1 MGGDYKIQLS
11 PKNNQMDNFKLFLD
25 TFYPIQQKTW
35 NELMPFFTLKEL
47 NKGDYFIREGQ
58 KAKEWAFLN
67 SGVVRAFYTNQI
79 GQDYTKRFFTFP
91 SIIGSYSSLI
101 TEKPSLY
108 SQQALTNCTIFVA
121 NYKQILELYNAHL
134 DLERLARKFAENYFV
149 FNERKE
155 LEVALLD
162 ATERYFLFKKD
173 YPNLEEIIPQYHIAS
188 YLGISPT
195 QLSRIRK
202 IISKK

>member
-1 MGGDYKIQLS
+1 ME
-11 PKNNQMDNFKLFLD
+11 NFKLFLN
-25 TFYPIQQKTW
+25 TFFPIQQKTW
-35 NELMPFFTLKEL
+35 NELMPLFRIKEL
-47 NKGDYFIREGQ
+47 KKGDYFIREDQ

-67 SGVVRAFYTNQI
+67 SGVVRAFYTNQK
-79 GQDYTKRFFTFP
+79 DREYTKRFFTSP
-91 SIIGSYSSLI
+91 SIIGSYSSLL

-121 NYKQILELYNAHL
+121 NYKQVLKLYDAYL

-149 FNERKE
+149 FNELKE
-155 LEVALLD
+155 LEVVLLD
-162 ATERYFLFKKD
+162 ATERYFQFKKE
-173 YPNLEEIIPQYHIAS
+173 YPDLEQLIPQYHIAS

-202 IISKK
+202 IILNK